1 MSVAY
6 LGDAKDFLGQPDSS
20 RKDNGVQDE
29 ARQPQRSVLLVNVER
44 RVGTFVLE
52 V

>member
-1 MSVAY
+1 MSLAY

-20 RKDNGVQDE
+20 RKDNEVQDE
-29 ARQPQRSVLLVNVER
+29 ARRPQRSVIIVNVER
-44 RVGTFVLE
+44 RVGTFALE